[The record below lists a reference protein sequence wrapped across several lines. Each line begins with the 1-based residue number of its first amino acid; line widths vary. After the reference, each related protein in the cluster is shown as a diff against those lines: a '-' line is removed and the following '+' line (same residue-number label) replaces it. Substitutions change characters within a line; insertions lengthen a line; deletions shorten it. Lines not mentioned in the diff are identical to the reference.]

1 MATGS
6 WRNFSWRE
14 HWPLALAF
22 IPPVVLAFLIVAN
35 WVNVPLL
42 DEWWTPAVLFKE
54 YFVDGHLSWQ
64 SLIAQHNESRKLFPR
79 LIFLGC
85 ARIFGWD
92 PRVPMVLSWIC
103 CLGILLNLIRLQA
116 GTLPLTT
123 RGRALLLFFF
133 SAILFSTNQW
143 ENWLWG
149 IQLIVFIPPLCLT
162 SCLLIQ
168 RSSLTYGS
176 KVILC
181 AALSFIASFS
191 YSNGM
196 LCWLLAFPFCFASR
210 PENKSA
216 PRDFSLSAL
225 IKARLPWLGVY
236 LLLMAGSM
244 VLYFRHYVPPGN
256 SPSARFALVHKRVAL
271 HYLAAWIGSPF
282 SRGTP
287 IAWVNQATFFGAIV
301 LILLGLVLFALWRQR
316 RSFFAQE
323 GCSRLHPWIILLF
336 YGLASGVITTVGRL
350 PFGIDQAL
358 ASRYLAFSCY
368 VFVGLAGLLVSLQGP
383 VFTAWLRGSN
393 ARFWIAGLVT
403 GAIATCFFFDW
414 LVGYRSF
421 QTHRETEEDLLIT
434 LRFLP
439 LIPDNPL
446 LPTLYRDTDR
456 IREVALPLF
465 ERKILRQ
472 EPVGSWL
479 LDKLAHPDGENA
491 GYFSIGRTPDRLQF
505 FGWAMLPDRKVVPDC
520 VVVSS
525 AEPNGEQRLVTAV
538 VPHLE
543 RRDVANITKSNA
555 LLNSGFYLTLENVVP
570 TATARFHAYAV
581 DLNTHQVFSLNET
594 AP

>member
-1 MATGS
+1 MVAAS
-6 WRNFSWRE
+6 WRNFSWRV

-22 IPPVVLAFLIVAN
+22 VPPVVLAFLVVAN

-92 PRVPMVLSWIC
+92 TRVPMALSWIC
-103 CLGILLNLIRLQA
+103 CVAILLNLIRLQA
-116 GTLPLTT
+116 RTLPLTA

-162 SCLLIQ
+162 SCLLIHQ
-168 RSSLTYGS
+168 SSLSYGS
-176 KVILC
+176 KVILS
-181 AALSFIASFS
+181 AALSFIATFS
-191 YSNGM
+191 YANGM
-196 LCWLLAFPFCFASR
+196 LCWLLAFPFCLASS
-210 PENKSA
+210 PGNKSA
-216 PRDFSLSAL
+216 PHNFSLLAL
-225 IKARLPWLGVY
+225 IKGWLLWIGVY

-244 VLYFRHYVPPGN
+244 VLYFTHYVSPGN
-256 SPSARFALVHKRVAL
+256 SPSPKVALLHKRMAL
-271 HYLAAWIGSPF
+271 HYLTAWIGSPF
-282 SRGTP
+282 ARGTP
-287 IAWVNQATFFGAIV
+287 IASVSQATFFGAIV
-301 LILLGLVLFALWRQR
+301 LMLLGLVAFALWRQR
-316 RSFFAQE
+316 RSLLAE
-323 GCSRLHPWIILLF
+323 EECSRLHPWIILLL

-368 VFVGLAGLLVSLQGP
+368 VFVGLGGLLVSLQGP
-383 VFTAWLRGSN
+383 VLTAWLRGSN
-393 ARFWIAGLVT
+393 ARSWVAGLVT

-421 QTHRETEEDLLIT
+421 QTHRETEEDMLMT

-446 LPTLYRDTDR
+446 LSGVYSDTDR
-456 IREVALPLF
+456 IRQVALPLF

-479 LDKLAHPDGENA
+479 VEKLAHPDGKDA
-491 GYFSIGRTPDRLQF
+491 GYFTVRRAPDRLQV
-505 FGWAMLPDRKVVPDC
+505 FGWAMLHDRKVVPDC
-520 VVVSS
+520 VVLSS
-525 AEPNGEQRLVTAV
+525 AEPNGEQRLVTAF

-543 RRDVANITKSNA
+543 RRDVAHITKSKA
-555 LLNSGFYLTLENVVP
+555 LLNSGFDLTLEKIVP

-581 DLNTHQVFSLNET
+581 DLNTRQVFSLNEI